1 MATEA
6 DIPHSVSQPK
16 EVEGKELTCGIIV
29 SENDIVI
36 PTEDKNGEH
45 EALAKKEP
53 EEKNGTHCTVSIT
66 EDQPESDTAV
76 CEKTGE
82 AQEQDNGSYAEEG
95 TPFLARTTDER
106 TTEMEHDS
114 VSAKSMGSA
123 GIEKESENN
132 DALEQEMSTPPPM
145 NSENDT
151 SSTTELENCS
161 EIGELE
167 SSKDENSSVIVI
179 EKDKSEYEMTVNE
192 ASEGAIM
199 ELEESTKNS
208 EGISKESA
216 KTEKGSAELEA
227 EGDTHGSDAAEG
239 QSISTPTEKDIKSVE
254 DGENPISAPES
265 TVEDKSNRAC
275 PETNWTNIEE
285 EINNDENQ
293 TTNPIKEQASAKQLL
308 REIERGDESVIN
320 KEQTMEEESCT
331 KELHLIAAMDKNHE
345 TIHKVTDLHLTPTQ
359 GLQVTEVAEDL
370 NQELEAPPPRKALE
384 EEKVIEKPVDLSSS
398 ESFASEDRIIT
409 EKIEETDDCDDKT
422 DIAPSVVTE
431 ESILGEANLNDELV
445 KTFDTSSEAKG
456 PEMIKTAD
464 TRQQDAEVDNMKLEE
479 NSIMVSD
486 LLTHEHEKAGT
497 VGVCEEKSD
506 AIDFEVEKVPDAV
519 SESEVQG
526 AEENDESEIVT
537 KVTVGEIDT
546 SKIEEQ
552 IRDAPEA
559 LSEQLNQVVK
569 SDGKG
574 EIALEQTFQAEKI
587 ATLCDEE
594 DSETKT
600 TIEKS
605 EDGCIKKE
613 DTEVETN
620 EIEEKNEGPPEA
632 LSEPID
638 QGVEAASMDEIAA
651 GMTLQAEKIEE
662 QLQVLSYAL
671 PSNDENAETTATIEQ
686 TEDGCKRNEDAEDD
700 TNEIEDASEGWSE
713 PIDQFVEA
721 TAKDENAPRP
731 TIEAE
736 KIEEQSQITSSVVLS
751 SEEDSGT
758 ALTIE
763 KTADECTKKDDTEVD
778 TPVTTDGATPGVVSQ
793 TSESANN
800 AIVGKS
806 VADMVKFE
814 ETETLEAVSEPKGRG
829 FEEIH
834 ESDTR
839 STAEITDTG
848 KIEEEIKANEKISD
862 QGAENGTTIEKIED
876 GSKKKVEAEV
886 DNIKREETTVV
897 LSEFPSTENENQ
909 ERVNKVTDLD
919 RTATQ
924 GLQVMASDN
933 PTEMTNS
940 EVAED
945 LNQEMEATTPREALE
960 EEIQVIEKPVN
971 LSSSEFLAADEKIS
985 KEKKEE
991 TEDFDNKTDIAQATE
1006 VSILGEV
1013 NLNDEPA
1020 KAFGTISDAET
1031 PETTKADDSSQ
1042 QDAKVDSMNCE
1053 DNLSVV
1059 SCLPTHEH
1067 EEADNLSIHGE
1078 KSDATDITVEAN
1090 KIADAESES
1099 KVQGAEEIYETD
1111 KSLTVGEPVTNDIE
1125 EQIRDA
1131 PQVLC
1136 EPITQGVKSEC
1147 KDETIPVQT
1156 LQAKKI
1162 EEQLQVSSS
1171 DLLPKDED
1179 GKTTTL
1185 VEKTEDECTK
1195 KDDEEVDTNEI
1206 EEENDDASKAV
1217 SKPINQGVEATSKDE
1232 NIPSPAL
1239 QRETIEELL
1248 VDTNEIE
1255 EQTGD
1260 ALEALYKLINQ
1271 GVEAASNDEIAP
1283 GPSRPTL
1290 QAEKTEEQLQVS
1302 SSAMAFNEEDD
1313 ETQTTIA
1320 LTEDEC
1326 KRRDDTDADTN
1337 GVEEQTVDASDS
1349 LSDPINQGVE
1359 ATSKDESVP
1368 SLTSQG
1374 KTIEE
1379 HLVEM
1384 NEIEEQMGNALETLY
1399 ELINRRVEAASND
1412 EIAPS
1417 PTLQAEK
1424 TEEQLQV
1431 SSSAM
1436 VSNEGEDETQTTV
1449 AWTED
1454 GCKRRD
1460 DTDAD
1465 TNGVGEQ
1472 TVDASETLSEPINQG
1487 VEADCNDEIALGL
1500 TIKAKET
1507 EEQLQVSS
1515 SVVLSNEEYGETATT
1530 VKRTEDGC
1538 TKKDETEVDNLE
1550 LEETPSVVSQPLS
1563 TTCERTNNAIV
1574 KSDTVQV
1581 DENKTLK
1588 AVSEPE
1594 DLGFEEIHES
1604 QKSPTAEI
1612 TDTHQ
1617 VVENGTTIEKIEGE
1631 STMNIEA
1638 EVDNIKLEEATAM
1651 LSKFPTTENEV
1662 LDNENATAEKS
1673 EGNEFEVEKAKFSDV
1688 VSESELHGAAK
1699 ESPKEDETQ
1708 LNKKAADS
1716 FEQGATE
1723 KPSLQNEELRE
1734 PDVSTTENEVV
1745 DKESATVEKSEGNE
1759 FHVEEAKISDAV
1771 SESELHGAAKESTKE
1786 DETQLNKKAADSLE
1800 AGATEKL
1807 SLQYEE
1813 PRELDF
1819 SNFNQMA
1826 QKDSQDQAP
1835 EQERRSLEDDS
1846 EVKPQGY
1853 IPEAKYA
1860 DFASEHEKT
1869 PAYWSSEDTSKD
1881 ENAIDLPPPH
1891 PTIKELSTEEGEAI
1905 KNNTSVEKAINQG
1918 ELQQITEEKEATI
1931 ILHPVSP
1938 HEVTATKTNQEIGL
1952 LDSPKREDEITA
1964 EPYQGVKCATFDKQS
1979 DEIQREELFD
1989 KQTAAATASIVQ
2001 GKSIQIENHT
2011 MDEDTVELSTN
2022 GNDSDLVESKIH
2034 IATTPNG
2041 DEESQ
2046 HLNEKPN
2053 VLSDGKDTEVSQE
2066 KTITAYE
2073 VTKDAKKLEK
2083 GVEFGEEKKQGE
2095 GCQKT
2100 AERSAVIDTDKSS
2113 PKKSKGILSGVGSKV
2128 KHSIAKVKKV
2138 ITERHEIFLFILL
2151 SSKGLGMGD
2160 VASPNKRG
2168 QLVPHPFHYVMFNRG
2183 WLPIP
2188 IRIVNTGRSC
2198 KFTTEED
2205 TAHHHCPT

>member
-6 DIPHSVSQPK
+6 DIPHPISRPK
-16 EVEGKELTCGIIV
+16 EEMEGKELKCDELSGIIV
-29 SENDIVI
+29 SENDMVI
-36 PTEDKNGEH
+36 PTESKNGEQ

-53 EEKNGTHCTVSIT
+53 EEKNGTHCKVSIT

-76 CEKTGE
+76 CEKTSE
-82 AQEQDNGSYAEEG
+82 AQAQDNGSYAKEG
-95 TPFLARTTDER
+95 TPFVAKTTAER
-106 TTEMEHDS
+106 TTEMEDDS
-114 VSAKSMGSA
+114 VRSKSMGSA
-123 GIEKESENN
+123 GIEKESANN
-132 DALEQEMSTPPPM
+132 DSLEQEMSTPPLM
-145 NSENDT
+145 NNENDM

-161 EIGELE
+161 KIGKSE
-167 SSKDENSSVIVI
+167 SSTDENSSEIVI
-179 EKDKSEYEMTVNE
+179 EKDKSNYEMTVNK
-192 ASEGAIM
+192 ASEAAIM
-199 ELEESTKNS
+199 ELEESTNNF

-216 KTEKGSAELEA
+216 ETEKASAEFEA
-227 EGDTHGSDAAEG
+227 EGDTHGSATEG
-239 QSISTPTEKDIKSVE
+239 QSISTATETDNKSVE
-254 DGENPISAPES
+254 DDENPISAPES
-265 TVEDKSNRAC
+265 TVEDKSKRSC
-275 PETNWTNIEE
+275 PETDWTNIEE
-285 EINNDENQ
+285 ETNNDENR
-293 TTNPIKEQASAKQLL
+293 TTDPIEEQASAKQLL

-331 KELHLIAAMDKNHE
+331 KELHLIAARDKNHE
-345 TIHKVTDLHLTPTQ
+345 TIHKVMDLHLTPTQ
-359 GLQVTEVAEDL
+359 GLQVTAPEKDL

-384 EEKVIEKPVDLSSS
+384 EEKVIEKPVDLSSL
-398 ESFASEDRIIT
+398 ESLASEDKIIT
-409 EKIEETDDCDDKT
+409 ETIEETDDCNDKT
-422 DIAPSVVTE
+422 D
-431 ESILGEANLNDELV
+431 LNDELV
-445 KTFDTSSEAKG
+445 KTLDTSSEAKG
-456 PEMIKTAD
+456 PEMFKTAD
-464 TRQQDAEVDNMKLEE
+464 TRQQDAKVDSMKLEE
-479 NSIMVSD
+479 NSIIVSD
-486 LLTHEHEKAGT
+486 LLTHEHEKAEI
-497 VGVCEEKSD
+497 VGICEEKSD

-537 KVTVGEIDT
+537 SITVGEIDT
-546 SKIEEQ
+546 SKIEQ
-552 IRDAPEA
+552 IRDAPEE

-569 SDGKG
+569 SDGEG
-574 EIALEQTFQAEKI
+574 EIAPEQKLQAEKI

-600 TIEKS
+600 TIKKT

-613 DTEVETN
+613 DTEAETN
-620 EIEEKNEGPPEA
+620 EIEEKIEGPSEA

-638 QGVEAASMDEIAA
+638 QGVEADSKDEIAT
-651 GMTLQAEKIEE
+651 GLTLQAEKIEE
-662 QLQVLSYAL
+662 QPQVLSYAL
-671 PSNDENAETTATIEQ
+671 PSNNENAETTATIEQ
-686 TEDGCKRNEDAEDD
+686 TEDVCKRNEDAEDD
-700 TNEIEDASEGWSE
+700 TNEIEDASEGLSE

-721 TAKDENAPRP
+721 TAKDENAPSP

-736 KIEEQSQITSSVVLS
+736 KTEEQSQVTSSVVLR
-751 SEEDSGT
+751 SEEDGGT
-758 ALTIE
+758 TTTIE
-763 KTADECTKKDDTEVD
+763 KTIDGCTKKDDTKVD
-778 TPVTTDGATPGVVSQ
+778 SPVTIDGATPGVVSQ
-793 TSESANN
+793 TCESANN
-800 AIVGKS
+800 AIVDKS
-806 VADMVKFE
+806 DADMVKFE
-814 ETETLEAVSEPKGRG
+814 ETETLEAVSEPKGTG

-848 KIEEEIKANEKISD
+848 KIEEEIKANEQISH
-862 QGAENGTTIEKIED
+862 QGAENGTKIEKVED
-876 GSKKKVEAEV
+876 GSTKKVEADV
-886 DNIKREETTVV
+886 DNIKLEETTVV
-897 LSEFPSTENENQ
+897 SSEFPSTENANQ
-909 ERVNKVTDLD
+909 ERENKVTDLE

-924 GLQVMASDN
+924 GLQVTASDN
-933 PTEMTNS
+933 PPEMNNS

-945 LNQEMEATTPREALE
+945 LNQEREATPQRKAPD
-960 EEIQVIEKPVN
+960 EEIQVVEKPVN
-971 LSSSEFLAADEKIS
+971 LSSSEFLATDEKIN
-985 KEKKEE
+985 KKKKEE
-991 TEDFDNKTDIAQATE
+991 TEDFDNKTDTTQASVTE
-1006 VSILGEV
+1006 VPILEEV

-1020 KAFGTISDAET
+1020 KAFGTISDTEI
-1031 PETTKADDSSQ
+1031 PEMMKADVSSQ
-1042 QDAKVDSMNCE
+1042 QDAEVDSVNCE
-1053 DNLSVV
+1053 DTSSVV

-1078 KSDATDITVEAN
+1078 KSDAIDITVEAN

-1111 KSLTVGEPVTNDIE
+1111 RSLTVGETDTNDIE

-1131 PQVLC
+1131 SEALC
-1136 EPITQGVKSEC
+1136 EPITQGVKSES
-1147 KDETIPVQT
+1147 KDETTAVQT
-1156 LQAKKI
+1156 LQAEKI

-1179 GKTTTL
+1179 GKTTPII
-1185 VEKTEDECTK
+1185 EKTEDECTE

-1206 EEENDDASKAV
+1206 EEETDDASKAV

-1232 NIPSPAL
+1232 NIPCLAL

-1271 GVEAASNDEIAP
+1271 GVEAASNDEIAL

-1302 SSAMAFNEEDD
+1302 SNAMALNEEDD

-1320 LTEDEC
+1320 LTEDGC

-1349 LSDPINQGVE
+1349 LSEPLNQGVE
-1359 ATSKDESVP
+1359 ATSKDESIP
-1368 SLTSQG
+1368 SPTPQD

-1384 NEIEEQMGNALETLY
+1384 NEIEEQMGNALEALY
-1399 ELINRRVEAASND
+1399 ELINQRVEAASND
-1412 EIAPS
+1412 DIAPGL
-1417 PTLQAEK
+1417 TLQAEK

-1436 VSNEGEDETQTTV
+1436 VSNEGADETQTTV
-1449 AWTED
+1449 TWTED

-1460 DTDAD
+1460 DTDAN

-1487 VEADCNDEIALGL
+1487 VEADGNDEIALGL

-1507 EEQLQVSS
+1507 EKQLQVSS
-1515 SVVLSNEEYGETATT
+1515 SVALSNKEYGETVTT
-1530 VKRTEDGC
+1530 VEKTEDGC

-1550 LEETPSVVSQPLS
+1550 LEETPSVVSQPSS
-1563 TTCERTNNAIV
+1563 TTCESANNAIV

-1581 DENKTLK
+1581 DEYKTLK

-1617 VVENGTTIEKIEGE
+1617 VVENCTTIEKIEGE
-1631 STMNIEA
+1631 NTTNAEA

-1651 LSKFPTTENEV
+1651 LSKFPTIENEV

-1673 EGNEFEVEKAKFSDV
+1673 EGNEFEVEEAKFSDV

-1699 ESPKEDETQ
+1699 ESTKEDETQ
-1708 LNKKAADS
+1708 LNEKAADS
-1716 FEQGATE
+1716 FEAEATE
-1723 KPSLQNEELRE
+1723 KTSLQEPREL
-1734 PDVSTTENEVV
+1734 DVSTTENEVI
-1745 DKESATVEKSEGNE
+1745 DKESATVEKSERNE
-1759 FHVEEAKISDAV
+1759 FHVEEAKIPDAV

-1786 DETQLNKKAADSLE
+1786 DETQLNEKAADSIE
-1800 AGATEKL
+1800 AGATEKP
-1807 SLQYEE
+1807 SLQNEE
-1813 PRELDF
+1813 PREVDV
-1819 SNFNQMA
+1819 SNFDQTA
-1826 QKDSQDQAP
+1826 QKDSQNQAP
-1835 EQERRSLEDDS
+1835 EQERRSLENDS
-1846 EVKPQGY
+1846 EEYV
-1853 IPEAKYA
+1853 

-1869 PAYWSSEDTSKD
+1869 PAYCSLEDTSKD

-1905 KNNTSVEKAINQG
+1905 KTDTSVEK
-1918 ELQQITEEKEATI
+1918 ITEEKEATRI
-1931 ILHPVSP
+1931 SHPVSP
-1938 HEVTATKTNQEIGL
+1938 HEETVTKINQENGL

-1964 EPYQGVKCATFDKQS
+1964 EPYQGEKHATFDKQS
-1979 DEIQREELFD
+1979 DEIQLEELFD
-1989 KQTAAATASIVQ
+1989 KQTAAATASIVEG

-2011 MDEDTVELSTN
+2011 MDKVTVELSTN
-2022 GNDSDLVESKIH
+2022 GNDSNLVEPKIH
-2034 IATTPNG
+2034 FATTPNG
-2041 DEESQ
+2041 DEASQ
-2046 HLNEKPN
+2046 HLNEKLN
-2053 VLSDGKDTEVSQE
+2053 VLSDGKDTEVSHE

-2073 VTKDAKKLEK
+2073 VTKDAKELEK
-2083 GVEFGEEKKQGE
+2083 GVEYGEEKKLGE

-2100 AERSAVIDTDKSS
+2100 AERSVLMDTDKSS
-2113 PKKSKGILSGVGSKV
+2113 QKKSQGILSGVGSKV

-2138 ITERHEIFLFILL
+2138 ITGK
-2151 SSKGLGMGD
+2151 SSHPKTSSLGTRKKRTS
-2160 VASPNKRG
+2160 SP
-2168 QLVPHPFHYVMFNRG
+2168 P
-2183 WLPIP
+2183 
-2188 IRIVNTGRSC
+2188 S
-2198 KFTTEED
+2198 
-2205 TAHHHCPT
+2205 